1 MGILSSLHDEQ
12 DIKMHSMFCCHWSI
26 PSISNRKHFKAK
38 KKKWTWEIQIRMI
51 LSWNKKPLNPNQKK
65 MDTLLFCFGFFFFNK
80 NDENILA

>member
-12 DIKMHSMFCCHWSI
+12 EIKMYSVFRCHWSI

-38 KKKWTWEIQIRMI
+38 KKKPRTWEIQIRMI

-65 MDTLLFCFGFFFFNK
+65 MDTLLFCFFFFLNK